1 MPDFNNPVNGD
12 SFDVELVISS
22 LGTKL
27 TKHDKLAIAV
37 LPTHEFKGDV
47 LLVTPEDMS
56 RMARLVSS
64 PDRFTLADS
73 VNGASDQ
80 SKLSMTITWCEAGQP
95 IGTDDNGQPI
105 VSNAGFTTFQ
115 KSFWDTSDME
125 IIPSLDAQFAINKL
139 NEKVNLEY
147 ALRQREQ
154 SLIDDSAAKVRRSKK
169 SLKRANKVETL
180 NVDTTES
187 TESTD
192 PII

>member
-12 SFDVELVISS
+12 SFDIELIISS

-27 TKHDKLAIAV
+27 TKYDKLAIAV
-37 LPTHEFKGDV
+37 LPNHEFKGEV

-95 IGTDDNGQPI
+95 IGIDDDGNAI

-115 KSFWDTSDME
+115 KSFWDTGDME

-169 SLKRANKVETL
+169 SLKKANKVETL
-180 NVDTTES
+180 DVDTTSTES
-187 TESTD
+187 TE

>member
-1 MPDFNNPVNGD
+1 MADFNNPVNGD
-12 SFDVELVISS
+12 SFDVELIISS

-27 TKHDKLAIAV
+27 TKYDKLAIAV
-37 LPTHEFKGDV
+37 LPTNEFKGEV

-80 SKLSMTITWCEAGQP
+80 SKLSMTITYCEAGNA
-95 IGTDDNGQPI
+95 IGTDDNGNAI
-105 VSNAGFTTFQ
+105 VSSAGFTTFQ

-180 NVDTTES
+180 DVDTTS